1 MLQPAPLSWLI
12 RFDTGQ
18 RCSTSS
24 VAARSSSRPGSAAL
38 HFFKSRSGSLA
49 MFAAMRR
56 ASSRRCLDV
65 VGASTASQILL
76 HFRDR
81 ARNRG
86 SVMLPLWPQISGLN
100 EFCDHLEGACLV
112 WGQGNVLSL
121 VSITSPGIPA
131 TSVPDPARRLC

>member
-24 VAARSSSRPGSAAL
+24 VAAGSSSRPGSAAL

-56 ASSRRCLDV
+56 ASSRRRLDV
-65 VGASTASQILL
+65 VGASMPCMTTARQ
-76 HFRDR
+76 
-81 ARNRG
+81 
-86 SVMLPLWPQISGLN
+86 SGLWALRVYKPQAAHRAHCLRGVRGMAEPEVEVAWRA
-100 EFCDHLEGACLV
+100 EFKRTGEAQLR
-112 WGQGNVLSL
+112 
-121 VSITSPGIPA
+121 A
-131 TSVPDPARRLC
+131 TG